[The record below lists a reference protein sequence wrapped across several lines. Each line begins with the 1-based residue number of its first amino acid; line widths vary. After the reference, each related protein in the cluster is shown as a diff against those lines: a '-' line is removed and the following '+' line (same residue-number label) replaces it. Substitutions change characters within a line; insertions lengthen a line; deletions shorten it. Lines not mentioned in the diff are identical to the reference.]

1 MVKFTKKM
9 TVSASKDK
17 IWEVF
22 AHDFNNAFN
31 WMASVPKS
39 YHQSNGELFSGAKTD
54 GRVCELTTNSQ
65 GMKASEKFLAYDEAK
80 QTATVK
86 IDFVDTPTMF
96 PVRYN
101 MLEFSMNTISEGQ
114 TEMIWTF
121 RSRIKPLAYIIY
133 PLVRYQ
139 FSTFVF
145 EIMEEL
151 KHYVENGTPHPRK
164 VKALEK
170 QKLRSN
176 AE

>member
-9 TVSASKDK
+9 TVSASRDK
-17 IWEVF
+17 IWEIF
-22 AHDFNNAFN
+22 AHDFNNAYS

-39 YHQSNGELFSGAKTD
+39 YHQSNGELFDGAKTD
-54 GRVCELTTNSQ
+54 GRVCELTTKPG
-65 GMKASEKFLAYDEAK
+65 GMKASEQFLAYDEAK

-86 IDFVDTPTMF
+86 IDFVDTPSMF

-101 MLEFSMNTISEGQ
+101 MLEFSMNAVSEEQ
-114 TEMIWTF
+114 TEMIWKF
-121 RSRIKPLAYIIY
+121 RSKIKPLAYIIY
-133 PLVRYQ
+133 PLVRKQ

-164 VKALEK
+164 VKSIEK
-170 QKLRSN
+170 QKLKSN
-176 AE
+176 A

>member
-9 TVSASKDK
+9 NVSASRDK
-17 IWEVF
+17 IWKVF
-22 AHDFNNAFN
+22 AHDFNNAYN

-39 YHQSNGELFSGAKTD
+39 YHQSNGKLFDGAKTD
-54 GRVCELTTNSQ
+54 GRVCELTTKSE
-65 GMKASEKFLAYDEAK
+65 GMKASEQFLTYDETK

-86 IDFVDTPTMF
+86 IDFVNTPSMF

-101 MLEFSMNTISEGQ
+101 MLEFSMNEASEEQ
-114 TEMIWTF
+114 TEMIWKF
-121 RSRIKPLAYIIY
+121 SSRIKPLAYLIY
-133 PLVRYQ
+133 PLVRKQ

-164 VKALEK
+164 IKAIEK
-170 QKLRSN
+170 QSKK
-176 AE
+176 